1 MPYRD
6 TEKRRE
12 MNRRRYAL
20 RVDRTLPP
28 SRPER
33 LGSPIEGQPEWMP
46 VLGRMGLRTAAG
58 ELVDVGFGVQELPD
72 QQGRAS

>member
-20 RVDRTLPP
+20 RVDGTLPP
-28 SRPER
+28 SRPALAR
-33 LGSPIEGQPEWMP
+33 GIEHGEPTWMP
-46 VLGRMGLRTAAG
+46 ELGRMGLRAADG
-58 ELVDVGFGVQELPD
+58 LVVDVGFGVQELPD
-72 QQGRAS
+72 QQGRV